1 MEHSATIGKLTEA
14 LSKAQ
19 GVIEGA
25 KLDSTNPFFKSRYS
39 DLTSVWASCRKPLAE
54 NGLAVFQTCCSDTPD
69 IVVVETMLSH
79 ISGEWVRGRL
89 TMKPAKNDPQSI
101 GSCITYGRRYSLA
114 AMVGIAP
121 EDDDGNVASGREE
134 QKPVTKPPVREE
146 QKPATKPP
154 VKDNTISRN
163 KEALRMMMVK
173 AGITDKAEQL
183 KFYSFVMSGKGD
195 DFLPEFIAKFDQAH
209 QTYKSMEAAQ

>member
-1 MEHSATIGKLTEA
+1 MMEHSATIGKLTEA

-25 KLDSTNPFFKSRYS
+25 KLDSTNPFFKSKYS
-39 DLTSVWASCRKPLAE
+39 DLTSIWASCRKPLTD

-79 ISGEWVRGRL
+79 TSGEWVRGRL
-89 TMKPAKNDPQSI
+89 TMKPTKNDPQSI

-134 QKPVTKPPVREE
+134 QKPVTKPPV
-146 QKPATKPP
+146 
-154 VKDNTISRN
+154 KDNTISRN
-163 KEALRMMMVK
+163 KEALRMMMAK

-195 DFLPEFIAKFDQAH
+195 DFLPEFIAKFDEAL
-209 QTYKSMEAAQ
+209 QTYKSMEVAQ